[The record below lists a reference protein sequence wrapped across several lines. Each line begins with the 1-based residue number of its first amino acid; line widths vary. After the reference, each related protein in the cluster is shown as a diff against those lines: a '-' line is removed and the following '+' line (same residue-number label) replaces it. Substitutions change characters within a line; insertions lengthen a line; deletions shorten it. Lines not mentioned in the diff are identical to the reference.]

1 MHEYKVNILKLVDGD
16 TVDVDI
22 DLGFGIWLRKERVRI
37 MGIDTPESRT
47 SDKVEKVFGL
57 AAKARLISLLGSEAI
72 LETQVS
78 KGGEDMKGKFGR
90 ILGNFT
96 SINGE
101 QCAAVLMREG
111 HAVAYSGG
119 SKDANIHRHLE
130 NRQALIDSGAVIV
143 PEGMTMTKPTLGKQP
158 EEVVENDPPN
168 VKTVPPKKTTTKK
181 TTAKKTTAKKK

>member
-1 MHEYKVNILKLVDGD
+1 MHEYKVKILKVVDGD

-22 DLGFGIWLRKERVRI
+22 DLGFGIWLKKERVRI

-57 AAKARLISLLGSEAI
+57 AAKARLISLLGVDAI
-72 LETQVS
+72 LETQVH
-78 KGGEDMKGKFGR
+78 KGENMKGKFGR

-96 SINGE
+96 TTNGE
-101 QCAAVLMREG
+101 HCADVLLREG

-143 PEGMTMTKPTLGKQP
+143 PEGMTMTKPTLGKLP
-158 EEVVENDPPN
+158 EEVVENDPPI
-168 VKTVPPKKTTTKK
+168 VKTATPKKTTKKTTTKK
-181 TTAKKTTAKKK
+181 K